1 MLRRS
6 LFFRNSTRAY
16 ELSAAGLPSAWSRWH
31 SIRRWP
37 RNLAGRS
44 VLEASFVT
52 RLLAAVQI
60 DMVGYSRLFG
70 LDDTGTVKRW
80 DRLRRDWILPAIDRH
95 QGLLVQTAGDSMLI
109 IFESVAQAVKC
120 AVAIQHDLRADEVDR
135 PADRRI
141 RLRIGVD
148 LGDIIMDGMDF
159 HGDGVIVAARLQAL
173 CPPGGVCISRAVH
186 ERGGDRLGLR
196 SEALGA
202 LALKN
207 VARPVEAFVLWPS
220 QPQVAQVIPI
230 GLAAGA

>member
-1 MLRRS
+1 
-6 LFFRNSTRAY
+6 
-16 ELSAAGLPSAWSRWH
+16 
-31 SIRRWP
+31 
-37 RNLAGRS
+37 
-44 VLEASFVT
+44 
-52 RLLAAVQI
+52 
-60 DMVGYSRLFG
+60 MVGYSRLFG